1 MALLVVRHAHAGE
14 RAGWTDDDRLRP
26 LSDRGRRQAVAIAD
40 ALVAHEPARVLASPA
55 TRCMTTVE
63 PLADRLG
70 LKVER
75 DERLL
80 EGATSADVES
90 LLHEVQDAALCSHG
104 DVIPIIL
111 RQLTERG
118 MRPAQGLRWAKASTW
133 VVERTP
139 DGWGAGAYVPP
150 PEV

>member
-1 MALLVVRHAHAGE
+1 
-14 RAGWTDDDRLRP
+14 
-26 LSDRGRRQAVAIAD
+26 
-40 ALVAHEPARVLASPA
+40 
-55 TRCMTTVE
+55 MTTVE

-80 EGATSADVES
+80 EGATSADVQS
-90 LLHEVQDAALCSHG
+90 LLHEVDDAALCSHG
-104 DVIPIIL
+104 DVIPLIL
-111 RQLTERG
+111 RQLAEQG
-118 MRPAQGLRWAKASTW
+118 MRPAQGLRWAKASAW

-150 PEV
+150 PVV